1 MTNKGTIP
9 VYEKICIFRYTIR
22 FSLILR
28 LKVIPLKPLSFLAGR
43 DIITPYKISRKKF
56 IYIADNKYIVKLAE
70 NMIEIDEALKLRFSI
85 FNLELHEGLDS
96 SYLTLRDEDHFDR
109 QCSHL
114 IVIEKAT
121 NRIIG
126 TYRLQTFEDAKK
138 GIGFYAA
145 NEFRIQTLGRRIL
158 RKSVELGRACIEIDH
173 RNGRVLFLLWKGIA
187 QYMSLFQKRYLF
199 GCCSLTSQD
208 PAEGKTY
215 MDYLERN
222 GHVHVKHH
230 TEPMPGFRCYDPQL
244 MVPPGEEPALPAL
257 MDMYIRYGCKI
268 CGPPAI
274 DREFKTIDFL
284 VLLDIR
290 ELKPEIMKL
299 FF

>member
-1 MTNKGTIP
+1 MP
-9 VYEKICIFRYTIR
+9 
-22 FSLILR
+22 LR
-28 LKVIPLKPLSFLAGR
+28 PLSFLTHKESAS
-43 DIITPYKISRKKF
+43 PYKISRKKF
-56 IYIADNKYIVKLAE
+56 IYIADKIYIVKLAE
-70 NMIEIDEALKLRFSI
+70 NMMEIDEALKLRFSI

-96 SYLTLRDEDHFDR
+96 SFLTLRDEDNFDR

-114 IVIEKAT
+114 IVIEKAS

-126 TYRLQTFEDAKK
+126 TYRLQTYEDAKK
-138 GIGFYAA
+138 GLGFYSA
-145 NEFRIQTLGRRIL
+145 NEFRLQTLGKRIL
-158 RKSVELGRACIEIDH
+158 RKSVELGRACIDKDH

-208 PAEGKTY
+208 PADGKIY
-215 MDYLERN
+215 MDYLKRH
-222 GHVHVKHH
+222 GHVHAKVRTK
-230 TEPMPGFRCYDPQL
+230 TMPGFRCYNPRFIA
-244 MVPPGEEPALPAL
+244 PPREDIIIPAL

-284 VLLDIR
+284 VFLDIH